1 MQQTQLLQQQ
11 QKEKFH
17 TMIKSWIDQ
26 FANILHN
33 TDTKEFIQVRLL
45 APFMKHMIGQIFPYM
60 LIALC
65 LFGVVL
71 ILVIMIFVLLMI
83 KSPVEK
89 VLCPMCAAK

>member
-1 MQQTQLLQQQ
+1 MQQQQ
-11 QKEKFH
+11 QKDKFH

-26 FANILHN
+26 LANIVQS
-33 TDTKEFIQVRLL
+33 TDTKDYIQVRLL

-71 ILVIMIFVLLMI
+71 ILVIMIFVLLLF
-83 KSPVEK
+83 KSPGCP
-89 VLCPMCAAK
+89 LCSAGQSK